1 LRYRKK
7 WQGQALDNMTEIS
20 ALTALFLSAFLS
32 ATLLPGSSEAALV
45 GLLAAGQGSPS
56 ALIAVATVGN
66 VLGSCVNWLLGRSFA
81 HFRDRRWFPVGREAF
96 ERAERWYGR
105 YGVWSLLFAWVP
117 IIGDPLT
124 VVAGALRTE
133 LRWFLPLVTLGKLLR
148 YVAVA
153 GGFLW
158 WSQ

>member
-1 LRYRKK
+1 MS
-7 WQGQALDNMTEIS
+7 QAS
-20 ALTALFLSAFLS
+20 SVAALFLSAFLS

-45 GLLAAGQGSPS
+45 ALLMDEKGSPA

-66 VLGSCVNWLLGRSFA
+66 MLGSCVNWLLGRFFA
-81 HFRDRRWFPVGREAF
+81 HFRDRRWFPVGLRAF

-105 YGVWSLLFAWVP
+105 YGVWTLLFAWVP

-133 LRWFLPLVTLGKLLR
+133 LRWFLPLVMLGKLAR

-153 GGFLW
+153 GGYLW

>member
-1 LRYRKK
+1 MSE
-7 WQGQALDNMTEIS
+7 AS
-20 ALTALFLSAFLS
+20 SVAALFLSAFLS

-45 GLLAAGQGSPS
+45 ALLMDEKGSPA

-66 VLGSCVNWLLGRSFA
+66 MLGSCVNWLLGRFFA
-81 HFRDRRWFPVGREAF
+81 HFRDRRWFPVGLRAF
-96 ERAERWYGR
+96 ERTERWYGR
-105 YGVWSLLFAWVP
+105 YGVWTLLFAWVP

-133 LRWFLPLVTLGKLLR
+133 LRWFLPLVMLGKLAR

-153 GGFLW
+153 GGYLW